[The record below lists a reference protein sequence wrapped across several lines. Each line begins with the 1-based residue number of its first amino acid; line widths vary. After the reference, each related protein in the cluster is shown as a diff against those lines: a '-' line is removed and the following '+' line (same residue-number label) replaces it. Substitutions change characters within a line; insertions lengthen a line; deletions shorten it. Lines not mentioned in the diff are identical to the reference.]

1 MTGIISDPILVLI
14 LAFCRIG
21 GCLLTIPGLSSARV
35 PVQSRILLAAALAIA
50 LAPLVW
56 PDTASILKDDA
67 AILMRYIFFESVIGL
82 FTGLSVRFYML
93 ALGFGAAA
101 IGAAIG
107 FQGLQGPG
115 IDELEPQAALVTLIT
130 MAALT
135 LMFTLDFHHDVIRA
149 VAGSYRMMPVGQMPD
164 AERFLANLLDV
175 LTDSFLIVL
184 RLSSPFLAYALAVNL
199 LLGLLNKLS
208 PQIPVY
214 FVSLPFVLTA
224 GLLLLYFAIPALLS
238 QFAEGYADLKVFN

>member
-1 MTGIISDPILVLI
+1 MTGFVNELVLVLI
-14 LAFCRIG
+14 LAFCRVG

-35 PVQSRILLAAALAIA
+35 PLQSRILLAAALAAA

-56 PDTASILKDDA
+56 PDQSGIVKDDA
-67 AILMRYIFFESVIGL
+67 ASVLRLIFLETLIGL
-82 FTGLSVRFYML
+82 FTGLAVRLYML

-101 IGAAIG
+101 IGASIG

-115 IDELEPQAALVTLIT
+115 IDEAEPQAALVTLIT

-135 LMFTLDFHHDVIRA
+135 LMFLLDFHHDVIRA
-149 VAGSYRMMPVGQMPD
+149 IAGSYRVMPVGQTPD
-164 AERFLANLLDV
+164 AERLLANLVDV

-184 RLSSPFLAYALAVNL
+184 RLSSPFLAYALIVNL
-199 LLGLLNKLS
+199 LLGLLNKLT

-214 FVSLPFVLTA
+214 FVSLPFVLTG

>member
-1 MTGIISDPILVLI
+1 MTAAVNDGLVVLV

-21 GCLLTIPGLSSARV
+21 GCLLIMPGVSSARV
-35 PVQSRILLAAALAIA
+35 PTQSRILLAAALSIA

-56 PDTASILKDDA
+56 TDLAAVTADDPA
-67 AILMRYIFFESVIGL
+67 SLLRLVFLETVTGL
-82 FTGLSVRFYML
+82 FAGLGVRVYML

-101 IGAAIG
+101 IATSIG

-115 IDELEPQAALVTLIT
+115 IDEAEPQAALVTLIT

-135 LMFTLDFHHDVIRA
+135 LMFILDFHHDIIRGL
-149 VAGSYRMMPVGQMPD
+149 AGSYKIMPVGAIPD
-164 AERFLANLLDV
+164 AERYLGNLVDV

-184 RLSSPFLAYALAVNL
+184 RLSSPFIVYALIVNL
-199 LLGLLNKLS
+199 MLGLLNKLT

-214 FVSLPFVLTA
+214 FISLPFVLTG
-224 GLLLLYFAIPALLS
+224 GLLLLYFAIPVLLS
-238 QFAEGYADLKVFN
+238 QFAESQADLRIFR

>member
-1 MTGIISDPILVLI
+1 MTGFVNDSLIVLV

-21 GCLLTIPGLSSARV
+21 GCLLIMPGISSARV
-35 PVQSRILLAAALAIA
+35 PTQSRVLLAVALAITFT
-50 LAPLVW
+50 PLLWADLTGVKAAD
-56 PDTASILKDDA
+56 PASL
-67 AILMRYIFFESVIGL
+67 LRLIFLETLIGL
-82 FTGLSVRFYML
+82 FAGSAIRIYML

-101 IGAAIG
+101 IATSIG

-115 IDELEPQAALVTLIT
+115 IDEAEPQAALVTLIT

-135 LMFTLDFHHDVIRA
+135 LMFILDFHHDVIRGLA
-149 VAGSYRMMPVGQMPD
+149 DSYKVLPVGVMPD
-164 AERFLANLLDV
+164 AERLLGNLVDV

-184 RLSSPFLAYALAVNL
+184 RLASPFLVYALIVNL
-199 LLGLLNKLS
+199 MLGIINKLT

-214 FVSLPFVLTA
+214 FVSLPFVLTG

-238 QFAEGYADLKVFN
+238 QFVEGRADLRIFR